1 MMRLTALGVF
11 LVAACSYDYRE
22 RRIPNYL
29 ILWMAIAGVGWRLW
43 NGGTR
48 GGLWYLGQAA
58 LVIAVLYPFFKMGGL
73 GAGDVKLLG
82 VTAGYLPAEKI
93 LAFLFCS
100 LLVAAMI
107 SLVKFRKKGGER
119 RSRGVCLSGPVLVS
133 VFLFLGG
140 VY

>member
-1 MMRLTALGVF
+1 MRLAALCVF
-11 LVAACSYDYRE
+11 LVAACGYDYKE

-29 ILWMAIAGVGWRLW
+29 ILWMAITGVGWRLW
-43 NGGTR
+43 NER
-48 GGLWYLGQAA
+48 APGLPGYLGQAV
-58 LVIAVLYPFFKMGGL
+58 LVMAVLYPFFKVRGL

-82 VTAGYLPAEKI
+82 VTAGYLPAQKI

-107 SLVKFRKKGGER
+107 SLARYLKKGGER
-119 RSRGVCLSGPVLVS
+119 RNSCVCLSGPVLIS
-133 VFLFLGG
+133 ILLFLGG

>member
-1 MMRLTALGVF
+1 MRLVALCVF
-11 LVAACSYDYRE
+11 LVAACGYDYKE

-29 ILWMAIAGVGWRLW
+29 ILWMAITGVGWRLW
-43 NGGTR
+43 NER
-48 GGLWYLGQAA
+48 APGLPGYLGQAM
-58 LVIAVLYPFFKMGGL
+58 LVMAILYPFFKIRGL

-93 LAFLFCS
+93 LVFLFCS

-107 SLVKFRKKGGER
+107 SVVKMWKRGAGGAQ
-119 RSRGVCLSGPVLVS
+119 GGICLSGPVLVS
-133 VFLFLGG
+133 VLLLLGG

>member
-1 MMRLTALGVF
+1 MHLAALGVF

-58 LVIAVLYPFFKMGGL
+58 LVMAVLYPFFKIGGL

-82 VTAGYLPAEKI
+82 VAAGYLPAEKI
-93 LAFLFCS
+93 LGFLFCS

-107 SLVKFRKKGGER
+107 SLVKFRKKGGKR
-119 RSRGVCLSGPVLVS
+119 QSRGVCLSGPILVS
-133 VFLFLGG
+133 VLLFLGG